1 MLKAVL
7 DTSVLVSAFL
17 KHEGVNARVLQKAKD
32 QYDLY
37 LSEHILEETSRVLLT
52 YRRIRKKYLYS
63 DDEATEYLA
72 NLRIVAR
79 RVLGK
84 LPKIKVIEE
93 DPKDDPVLA
102 SALKAKADYLVS
114 KDDHLG
120 ELKEYRG
127 IKIVSSQEFLEVIR

>member
-7 DTSVLVSAFL
+7 DCLILVSAFL

-37 LSEHILEETSRVLLT
+37 LSEHILEETSRFLLT
-52 YRRIRKKYLYS
+52 YHRIRKKYLYS
-63 DDEATEYLA
+63 DDEAREYLA

-79 RVLGK
+79 RVLKK
-84 LPKIKVIEE
+84 LPKIRVIER

-102 SALKAKADYLVS
+102 SALKARADYLVS

-120 ELKEYRG
+120 KLQEYRG
-127 IKIVSSQEFLEVIR
+127 VKIISSQEFLEIIG